1 MNIRYR
7 ISSSDG
13 SVIFCN
19 LHPKEI
25 EKINSI
31 NSRSQKLNG
40 INLRAGRIF
49 SQHGTVVAFSSDKN
63 YIKSS
68 AKFST
73 ALNIILD
80 STEMINHV
88 VKEARANINKNTS
101 RLIHNLTSLNAHNIQ
116 EIYSLIPQ
124 ENVSQ
129 KIGGQISFVEDIVKR
144 EPREAALSFLRI
156 AKNNAAMKAEFSVF
170 RKLFDSNPD
179 LQIREHNVHKVLMNI
194 FYLFFSDFTDKDVR
208 VKIANDKNKYFANFD
223 YESFHVA
230 IYHIIENA
238 AKYIKPKTTLNVE
251 IKDVGEFIEIVMD
264 MISLEIKKGE
274 SDEIFEEGVSGE
286 LANRI
291 GKAGDGIGM
300 NRAKK
305 ILELNSG
312 SVLVNPVCD
321 TVENFMGVNYQ
332 RNIFTVSLPKR
343 KSTWQ

>member
-1 MNIRYR
+1 MDIRFR
-7 ISSSDG
+7 IVSSDG
-13 SVIFCN
+13 NIVFCN

-25 EKINSI
+25 DKISSVNSKSKKI
-31 NSRSQKLNG
+31 DG
-40 INLRAGRIF
+40 ANLRAGVV
-49 SQHGTVVAFSSDKN
+49 SNHHGTVVAFSSGKD

-73 ALNIILD
+73 ALNVILD
-80 STEMINHV
+80 STEMVNEA
-88 VKEARANINKNTS
+88 VKEARANINKSTS

-129 KIGGQISFVEDIVKR
+129 KIGGQISFVEGIVK
-144 EPREAALSFLRI
+144 EDPRETALSLLRI

-194 FYLFFSDFTDKDVR
+194 FYLFFSDFTDKNVR
-208 VKIANDKNKYFANFD
+208 VKIGDNKNKYFASFD

-230 IYHIIENA
+230 IYHVIENA
-238 AKYIKPKTTLNVE
+238 AKYIKPKTILNVE
-251 IKDVGEFIEIVMD
+251 IKNVGGFIDIVMD

-274 SDEIFEEGVSGE
+274 SDRIFEEGISGE
-286 LANRI
+286 MACRI

-312 SVLVNPVCD
+312 SVSVNPHCD
-321 TVENFMGVNYQ
+321 TAETFMGVNYQ
-332 RNIFTVSLPKR
+332 RNIFTISLPKR
-343 KSTWQ
+343 KLA

>member
-1 MNIRYR
+1 MDIRYR
-7 ISSSDG
+7 ITDSDG
-13 SVIFCN
+13 NIAFCN

-25 EKINSI
+25 DRISCINSK
-31 NSRSQKLNG
+31 SQKIDGTNF
-40 INLRAGRIF
+40 RAGLV
-49 SQHGTVVAFSSDKN
+49 SNQHGTVVAFSSSKD

-73 ALNIILD
+73 VLSIILD
-80 STEMINHV
+80 STEMVNEV
-88 VKEARANINKNTS
+88 VKEARANINKSTS

-129 KIGGQISFVEDIVKR
+129 KIGGQISYVENIVK
-144 EPREAALSFLRI
+144 EDPKETAYSLLRI
-156 AKNNAAMKAEFSVF
+156 AKNNAAMKVEFSVF

-194 FYLFFSDFTDKDVR
+194 FYLFFSDFTDKNVR
-208 VKIANDKNKYFANFD
+208 VKIGDNKNKYFASFD

-238 AKYIKPKTTLNVE
+238 AKYIKPKTILKVE
-251 IKDVGEFIEIVMD
+251 IKNVGKFVEIVMD
-264 MISLEIKKGE
+264 MISLEIKKSE
-274 SDEIFEEGVSGE
+274 ADRIFEEGISGE
-286 LANRI
+286 LAYRMR
-291 GKAGDGIGM
+291 KSGDGIGM

-312 SVLVNPVCD
+312 SVSVNPHCD
-321 TVENFMGVNYQ
+321 TVEALMGVNYQ
-332 RNIFTVSLPKR
+332 RNIFTISLPKR
-343 KSTWQ
+343 